1 MKNLFYPLFL
11 ISFFTLFTACKSDA
25 PKPEIQIVEP
35 YKMKSGKMVNRF
47 ENAILNMER
56 EDSLRT
62 PHENEILFIGSSSIR
77 LWKNL
82 LVDMLPLN
90 VINRGF
96 GGSTI
101 PEVNYYVNR
110 IVLPYKPPLIVFYC
124 GENDITDGFTP
135 QEVKASFVEFDNMV
149 HLYLP
154 KTQVVFISMKPSLAR
169 WELWDQFKEGN
180 QLIKSYIE
188 TRPHICII
196 LIAEKVCSPQREY
209 PILPFLSKMGY
220 T

>member
-1 MKNLFYPLFL
+1 MSERECFYLLILLSINFFLF
-11 ISFFTLFTACKSDA
+11 ACQGET
-25 PKPEIQIVEP
+25 PKPEMQTVEP
-35 YKMKSGKMVNRF
+35 YKMKSGKMVDRF

-56 EDSLRT
+56 EDSMRT
-62 PHENEILFIGSSSIR
+62 PFENEILFVGSSSIR

-110 IVLPYKPPLIVFYC
+110 IVLPYKPPMIVFYC

-135 QEVKASFVEFDNMV
+135 QEVKESFIEFDNMV

-154 KTQVVFISMKPSLAR
+154 ETQVVYISMKPSFAY
-169 WELWDQFKEGN
+169 D
-180 QLIKSYIE
+180 
-188 TRPHICII
+188 
-196 LIAEKVCSPQREY
+196 
-209 PILPFLSKMGY
+209 
-220 T
+220 